1 MTKLTAP
8 AVLLLSALLTSCNG
22 GSTGADNTTTT
33 TTAPPL
39 PAFEIETLITVY
51 ENNHGLAEWTEAT
64 TRDERIGRILLGV
77 DSLTEGTTALD
88 NEGGR
93 VDLQAAIDRLNAQF
107 TEADYA
113 SAFGETKENLLRFL
127 NDADGDGWSIDGRNG
142 PGRDWPF
149 DDDGNDPDGWTGQ
162 IVVKVTRL

>member
-8 AVLLLSALLTSCNG
+8 AVLLLSGFLATCG
-22 GSTGADNTTTT
+22 GGPSGPTTTT

-51 ENNHGLAEWTEAT
+51 ENNHALAEWTEAT
-64 TRDERIGRILLGV
+64 TRDERIGKILLGV
-77 DSLTEGTTALD
+77 ETLTEGITALD
-88 NEGGR
+88 NEGRR
-93 VDLQAAIDRLNAQF
+93 VELQAAIDRLNQQF
-107 TEADYA
+107 TEAD
-113 SAFGETKENLLRFL
+113 SLTAFGETKENLQRFL

-142 PGRDWPF
+142 PGRDWPY

-162 IVVKVTRL
+162 IVVKITKP